1 LTMGQEFL
9 TIYWREMIRFVR
21 FKGQLFAALVQP
33 ALWLLLFGVAMTSN
47 FNSDAIPMPSF
58 PGAVSVDYL
67 TFMAAGV
74 MAMTALFTCLFGGMG
89 LLFDKNWG
97 IMKEML
103 ASPMRSYHIQIGV
116 GLGGITKSLIQV
128 GLIMG
133 FGLVL
138 GVEFFSG
145 FSAVQTL
152 GAVLGIL
159 AFVTAFSAGFIFLSA
174 GLAMRVESM
183 ESVQA
188 IMTLLTMP
196 LMFSSNAL
204 YSTSSFPQWLQVIS
218 SVNPLT
224 YLVNGIRYFALGD
237 DFAAMGTHYQY
248 TGDDIVLSFA
258 VLIVFTG
265 LAFVFSW
272 QAFRNAKVK

>member
-1 LTMGQEFL
+1 MGREFL
-9 TIYWREMIRFVR
+9 TVYWREMIRFVR

-33 ALWLLLFGVAMTSN
+33 ALWLLLFGIAMTSN
-47 FNSDAIPMPSF
+47 ISSDESMF
-58 PGAVSVDYL
+58 PTVPGVVSVDYL

-103 ASPMRSYHIQIGV
+103 ASPMRSHHIQLGV
-116 GLGGITKSLIQV
+116 GLGGVTKSLIQV
-128 GLIMG
+128 ALIMC

-138 GVEFFSG
+138 GVAFFPGFSG
-145 FSAVQTL
+145 PETF
-152 GAVLGIL
+152 GAVLGIF
-159 AFVTAFSAGFIFLSA
+159 AFIAVFSAGFIFLSA

-204 YSTSSFPQWLQVIS
+204 YSTASFPQWLQAIAS
-218 SVNPLT
+218 INPLT
-224 YLVNGIRYFALGD
+224 YLVNGIRYFSLGGE
-237 DFAAMGTHYQY
+237 FTAMGTHYQY
-248 TGDDIVLSFA
+248 SGGEILLSFA
-258 VLIVFTG
+258 ILS
-265 LAFVFSW
+265 AFACVTF
-272 QAFRNAKVK
+272 AFAWRSFKIAKVT

>member
-1 LTMGQEFL
+1 MGREFL

-33 ALWLLLFGVAMTSN
+33 ALWLLLFGIAMTSN
-47 FNSDAIPMPSF
+47 FNNDALSMPTV
-58 PGAVSVDYL
+58 PGAISVDYL

-103 ASPMRSYHIQIGV
+103 ASPMPSYHIQIGV
-116 GLGGITKSLIQV
+116 SLGGITKSFIQV
-128 GLIMG
+128 GLIMV
-133 FGLVL
+133 FGLIL

-145 FSAVQTL
+145 FSALECVIAL
-152 GAVLGIL
+152 LGIFT
-159 AFVTAFSAGFIFLSA
+159 FVMAFSAGFIFLSA

-188 IMTLLTMP
+188 IMTLLTLP

-204 YSTSSFPQWLQVIS
+204 YSTSSFPGWLQAIS

-224 YLVNGIRYFALGD
+224 YFVNGIRYFALGS
-237 DFAAMGTHYQY
+237 DFTAMGTHYEY
-248 TGDDIVLSFA
+248 TGGDILLSFIVLLVFA
-258 VLIVFTG
+258 G
-265 LAFVFSW
+265 LAFVFAW
-272 QAFRNAKVK
+272 QAFRTAKVT

>member
-1 LTMGQEFL
+1 MAKEFL
-9 TIYWREMIRFVR
+9 TVFWREMIRFVR

-33 ALWLLLFGVAMTSN
+33 ALWLLLFGIAMTSN
-47 FNSDAIPMPSF
+47 FNNDLIPTPNI
-58 PGAVSVDYL
+58 PGATSVDYL

-103 ASPMRSYHIQIGV
+103 ASPMPSYHIQMGV
-116 GLGGITKSLIQV
+116 GLGGVTKSFIQV
-128 GLIMG
+128 GLIMV

-145 FSAVQTL
+145 F
-152 GAVLGIL
+152 GAIEAAGAIVGIF
-159 AFVTAFSAGFIFLSA
+159 AFVMVFSAGFIFLSA

-188 IMTLLTMP
+188 MMTLLTLP

-204 YSTSSFPQWLQVIS
+204 YPTSAFPTWLQAIS

-224 YLVNGIRYFALGD
+224 YFVNGIRYFALGD
-237 DFAAMGTHYQY
+237 DFVAMGTHYQY
-248 TGDDIVLSFA
+248 TGSEILVSF
-258 VLIVFTG
+258 LILLGFAALTF
-265 LAFVFSW
+265 AFAW
-272 QAFRNAKVK
+272 RAFRSAKVT

>member
-1 LTMGQEFL
+1 MTREFL
-9 TIYWREMIRFVR
+9 TIYWREMLRFVR

-33 ALWLLLFGVAMTSN
+33 ALWLLLFGVAMSSN
-47 FNSDAIPMPSF
+47 FDSEAIPVPTF
-58 PGAVSVDYL
+58 PGVVSVDYL

-116 GLGGITKSLIQV
+116 GLGGVTKSLIQV

-133 FGLVL
+133 FGLLL

-145 FSAVQTL
+145 FSVTHTL
-152 GAVLGIL
+152 TSILGIF
-159 AFVTAFSAGFIFLSA
+159 AFVAIFSAGFIFLSA

-196 LMFSSNAL
+196 IMFSSNAL
-204 YSTSSFPQWLQVIS
+204 YSTSSFPAWLQVIS

-224 YLVNGIRYFALGD
+224 YFVNGIRYFALGD
-237 DFAAMGTHYQY
+237 DFTAMGTHYEY
-248 TGDDIVLSFA
+248 TSGDIVMS
-258 VLIVFTG
+258 LIVLTAFAG
-265 LAFVFSW
+265 LAFVFAW
-272 QAFRNAKVK
+272 QAFRTAKVK

>member
-1 LTMGQEFL
+1 MGREFL
-9 TIYWREMIRFVR
+9 TVFWREMIRFVR
-21 FKGQLFAALVQP
+21 FRGQLFAALVQP
-33 ALWLLLFGVAMTSN
+33 ALWLLLFGIAMTSN
-47 FNSDAIPMPSF
+47 FTDDLIPSPNA
-58 PGAVSVDYL
+58 PGAISVDYL

-103 ASPMRSYHIQIGV
+103 ASPMPSYHIQIGV
-116 GLGGITKSLIQV
+116 GLGGVTKSFIQV
-128 GLIMG
+128 GLIMV
-133 FGLVL
+133 FGIVL

-145 FSAVQTL
+145 FSVLEVAMSI
-152 GAVLGIL
+152 LGIF
-159 AFVTAFSAGFIFLSA
+159 AFVMVFSAGFIFLSS

-188 IMTLLTMP
+188 IMTLLTLP

-204 YSTSSFPQWLQVIS
+204 YSTSSFPAWLQAIS

-224 YLVNGIRYFALGD
+224 YFVNGIRYFALGD
-237 DFAAMGTHYQY
+237 DFTAMGTHYEY
-248 TGDDIVLSFA
+248 TSGEIVLSFLILVAFA
-258 VLIVFTG
+258 VLTFIFAWR
-265 LAFVFSW
+265 AFG
-272 QAFRNAKVK
+272 AAKVT